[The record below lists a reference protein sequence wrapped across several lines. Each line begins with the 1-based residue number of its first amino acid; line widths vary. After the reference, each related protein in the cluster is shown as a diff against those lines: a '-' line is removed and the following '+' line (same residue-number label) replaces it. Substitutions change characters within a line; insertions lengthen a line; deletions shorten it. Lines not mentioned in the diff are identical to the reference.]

1 MNEKLYKIC
10 VSAIRPFI
18 KLFFPYEVSGTEN
31 IKNLSGGY
39 VICSNHLSNVDPI
52 YLALTHAA
60 PIQFM
65 AKQELFKSK
74 IFSKFL
80 CAVGVFP
87 IKRGKGDKEA
97 LNYALGIPKSGGILG
112 IFIEGT
118 RSKTGEFLRPRSGAA
133 FVASQSGADVL
144 PVCITGG
151 GENNR
156 VKLFKKT
163 KICYGKAI
171 NSADLTIETR
181 QDLKKSTNLIMDN
194 IKKLRE
200 DKIENIS
207 C

>member
-10 VSAIRPFI
+10 VLAIRPFI

-80 CAVGVFP
+80 RAVGVFP
-87 IKRGKGDKEA
+87 VKRGKGDKEA

-151 GENNR
+151 GEKNR

-163 KICYGKAI
+163 EICYGKAI

-181 QDLKKSTNLIMDN
+181 QDLNKSTNLIMDN

-200 DKIENIS
+200 DKSGNIS

>member
-1 MNEKLYKIC
+1 M
-10 VSAIRPFI
+10 
-18 KLFFPYEVSGTEN
+18 
-31 IKNLSGGY
+31 
-39 VICSNHLSNVDPI
+39 
-52 YLALTHAA
+52 
-60 PIQFM
+60 
-65 AKQELFKSK
+65 
-74 IFSKFL
+74 
-80 CAVGVFP
+80 
-87 IKRGKGDKEA
+87 
-97 LNYALGIPKSGGILG
+97 G

-200 DKIENIS
+200 DKSGNIS

>member
-10 VSAIRPFI
+10 VAVIRPFV
-18 KLFFPYEVSGTEN
+18 KLLFPYEVSGTEN
-31 IKNLSGGY
+31 IHSLSGGY
-39 VICSNHLSNVDPI
+39 VICSNHLSNVDPL
-52 YLALTHAA
+52 YLALSHRA

-74 IFSKFL
+74 LFGKFL
-80 CAVGVFP
+80 RAVGVFP
-87 IKRGKGDKEA
+87 VKRGKGDKEA

-112 IFIEGT
+112 IFVEGT
-118 RSKTGEFLRPRSGAA
+118 RSKTGEFLRPRSGATLI
-133 FVASQSGADVL
+133 ASQSGAAVL

-151 GENNR
+151 GKNNK

-163 KICYGKAI
+163 KICYGKAL
-171 NSADLTIETR
+171 NSADLNIETR
-181 QDLKKSTNLIMDN
+181 QELKKSTNLIMDN

-200 DKIENIS
+200 NKSENIS

>member
-39 VICSNHLSNVDPI
+39 VICSNHLSNVEPI

-74 IFSKFL
+74 NFSKFL

-200 DKIENIS
+200 DKSGNIS